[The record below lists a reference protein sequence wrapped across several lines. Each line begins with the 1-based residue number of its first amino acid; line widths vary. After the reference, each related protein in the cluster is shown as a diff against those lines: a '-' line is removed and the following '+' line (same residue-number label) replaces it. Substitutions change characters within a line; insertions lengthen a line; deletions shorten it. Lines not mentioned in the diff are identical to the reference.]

1 MSNVPKLRPIFP
13 HFWRWLTGRSNVVGE
28 RFRSRR
34 SEFAAMG
41 LTATRPC
48 VTQTSP
54 VLFAVDV
61 IVAAFTAARA
71 PAKRSD
77 QNVSFIWRMV
87 PYRDILEQPP
97 FFFKEVRLTIL
108 GTSLLY
114 CVGRLIYEAVRGD
127 VFVVLVAVR
136 LCATAYQ
143 LLDQWWLCTNWKP
156 FFVEHKLRALLW
168 VRIFAAFAVNR
179 FVYLLVVMN
188 GFRWP
193 SYVPEMLSGVAT
205 FLCFMWGKHWD
216 WRRDDMDDDRRL
228 LSPSV
233 NGFVGAVIFLPLVVY
248 DWVVSDAY
256 FVVDLMTMI
265 TYFAVGLG
273 MYIIDRRRRQSVTT
287 IHQHEVNAGSVLSR
301 LANPLTHR
309 TRKVFSG
316 NVSEKKRDDAE
327 VGAEV
332 GVSVLDSPA
341 LNGSDTDDQLPTEP
355 VPLEVIDGEREAG
368 LPYEYIAHGAD
379 TENPL
384 QHEISAAT
392 HASSGGIVGEE
403 KDINSDGGPTCN
415 NADGLTSRFG
425 STRSATSESPSPDL
439 VPADPTTIVGEG
451 QTRTDGSSRS
461 GSIVNP
467 VRRLSVRGYRAVTH
481 FIAIVRKASLKK
493 HTKRH
498 EIDTVV
504 TDRVVAV
511 VYQVRFACLFFP
523 PG

>member
-1 MSNVPKLRPIFP
+1 
-13 HFWRWLTGRSNVVGE
+13 
-28 RFRSRR
+28 
-34 SEFAAMG
+34 MG

-61 IVAAFTAARA
+61 IVAAYTAARA

-228 LSPSV
+228 LAPSV

-316 NVSEKKRDDAE
+316 NVSEKKRDDTDAE
-327 VGAEV
+327 KGV
-332 GVSVLDSPA
+332 GVVVLDSPA
-341 LNGSDTDDQLPTEP
+341 INGSDTDDQPPTDP
-355 VPLEVIDGEREAG
+355 VPVDVIDAEGAAQRGPGDAG
-368 LPYEYIAHGAD
+368 LPYIAHGTD

-384 QHEISAAT
+384 QHEISTAT
-392 HASSGGIVGEE
+392 QASSGGIAGKG
-403 KDINSDGGPTCN
+403 KDSNSDGRPTCD
-415 NADGLTSRFG
+415 NADGVTSRFG

-439 VPADPTTIVGEG
+439 VPADPTNIVGED

-461 GSIVNP
+461 GSIINP
-467 VRRLSVRGYRAVTH
+467 VRRISVRGYRAVTH

-511 VYQVRFACLFFP
+511 VYQVRFECFFFP
-523 PG
+523 QGDMVDDFLFSVGFCLLHRHECG